1 MPDDFE
7 TRFRAAAD
15 AATGGVFWHPRRTP
29 AEVLRAAAEAAE
41 QLDLDWDRYG
51 SGGALAMVETQL
63 AELFGAPGAEVE
75 AAFFPSGVMAQ
86 QCALRVWADR
96 AGTKRIALPELSHL
110 LVHEDDGPRRLH
122 GFELE
127 YLSRGQALPTVEDL
141 RAIPGRLAA
150 CLLELPLRD
159 AGCALPTWEQLV
171 ELTSAVR
178 ERGAA
183 VHVDGAR
190 IWEAQPHWDRPLSE
204 VMALADTL
212 YVSFYKGLGAIAG
225 AALLGPADVIEE
237 ARLWRRR
244 MGGTLFHL
252 TTEAVTALVGLQ
264 QELPHMAERRTW
276 ARAVAEGLTE
286 RGLQCQPDPPH
297 TSTFLVH
304 APGSA
309 EAVNERLVAWVEEH
323 ATLLCGAWRDGVTP
337 GTVVNELVVAGPAT
351 EGDADEV
358 AGWLAEIV
366 SADEMKQITSP

>member
-1 MPDDFE
+1 VPDDFE

-15 AATGGVFWHPRRTP
+15 AATTTVFWHPRRTP

-51 SGGALAMVETQL
+51 TGGALAMVETRL
-63 AELFGAPGAEVE
+63 AELFGAPGSEVA

-86 QCALRVWADR
+86 QCALRVWTDR
-96 AGTKRIALPELSHL
+96 AGTRRIALPELSHL

-127 YLSRGQALPTVEDL
+127 LLSRGQALPTLEGL

-150 CLLELPLRD
+150 CVLELPLRD
-159 AGCALPTWEQLV
+159 AGCALPTWEELV
-171 ELTSAVR
+171 GLTSAVR

-190 IWEAQPHWDRPLSE
+190 IWEAQPHWDQPVSD
-204 VMALADTL
+204 VMALADTM

-225 AALLGPADVIEE
+225 AALLGPPDVIVV

-244 MGGTLFHL
+244 MGGTIFHL
-252 TTEAVTALVGLQ
+252 TAEAVTALVGLER
-264 QELPHMAERRTW
+264 ELPGMAARRTW
-276 ARAVAEGLTE
+276 ARAAADALTE
-286 RGLQCQPDPPH
+286 RGLRCQPDPPH

-309 EAVNERLVAWVEEH
+309 DAVNQRLVAWVEQH
-323 ATLLCGAWRDGVTP
+323 GTLLCGAWRAGAAP
-337 GTVVNELVVAGPAT
+337 GTVVNELVVAGAAT
-351 EGDADEV
+351 ERDPVEV
-358 AGWLAEIV
+358 AGWLA
-366 SADEMKQITSP
+366 DLTLGK

>member
-1 MPDDFE
+1 VPDDFE
-7 TRFRAAAD
+7 TRFRAAAA
-15 AATGGVFWHPRRTP
+15 AATTTVLWHPRRTP

-51 SGGALAMVETQL
+51 TGGALAMVETQL
-63 AELFGAPGAEVE
+63 AELFGAPGSDLT

-127 YLSRGQALPTVEDL
+127 LLSRGQALPTVESL

-159 AGCALPTWEQLV
+159 AGCALPTWEELV
-171 ELTSAVR
+171 DLTAAVR

-190 IWEAQPHWDRPLSE
+190 IWEAQPHWGEPLSE
-204 VMALADTL
+204 VMALADTM

-225 AALLGPADVIEE
+225 AALLGPSDVIEE
-237 ARLWRRR
+237 ARVWRRR
-244 MGGTLFHL
+244 MGGTIFHL
-252 TTEAVTALVGLQ
+252 TAEAVTALVGLER
-264 QELPHMAERRTW
+264 ELPGMAERRTW
-276 ARAVAEGLTE
+276 ARAVADALTE
-286 RGLQCQPDPPH
+286 RGLRCQPNPPH

-309 EAVNERLVAWVEEH
+309 DAVNERLVGWMEEH
-323 ATLLCGAWRDGVTP
+323 ATLLCGPWRDGATP

-351 EGDADEV
+351 ERDPGEV
-358 AGWLAEIV
+358 AGWLADVVLPI
-366 SADEMKQITSP
+366 Q

>member
-15 AATGGVFWHPRRTP
+15 AATTTVFWHPRRTP

-63 AELFGAPGAEVE
+63 AELFGAPGSDVA

-86 QCALRVWADR
+86 QCALRVWTDR
-96 AGTKRIALPELSHL
+96 AGTKRVALPELSHL

-127 YLSRGQALPTVEDL
+127 YLSRGPELPTVEGL

-159 AGCALPTWEQLV
+159 AGCALPEWDDLV
-171 ELTSAVR
+171 DLTSAVR

-183 VHVDGAR
+183 VHIEGAR
-190 IWEAQPHWDRPLSE
+190 IWEAQPHWDRPLYE
-204 VMALADTL
+204 VMALADTM

-244 MGGTLFHL
+244 MGGTIFHL
-252 TTEAVTALVGLQ
+252 TAEAVTALVGLER
-264 QELPHMAERRTW
+264 ELPGMAERRTW
-276 ARAVAEGLTE
+276 ARAAAEALTA
-286 RGLQCQPDPPH
+286 RGLRCQPDPPH

-304 APGSA
+304 APGTA
-309 EAVNERLVAWVEEH
+309 DAVNDRLVAWVEEH
-323 ATLLCGAWRDGVTP
+323 ATLLSGAWREGTAP
-337 GTVVNELVVAGPAT
+337 GTVVNELVVAGPAIQR
-351 EGDADEV
+351 DPDEV
-358 AGWLAEIV
+358 ADWLAAVVLGE
-366 SADEMKQITSP
+366 